1 MDKTLL
7 VLKRDERGRVRTPR
21 ERRAMLVGEFQRSG
35 LSASKFAQL
44 VGVHYNTL
52 WNWLQERGLTAKRG
66 KKRTAPKP
74 RLVEVCMDRKEG
86 SSQSPQAA
94 VRISLPGGATI
105 EIEDRGQVNLVADLL
120 KALAQSSPC

>member
-1 MDKTLL
+1 M
-7 VLKRDERGRVRTPR
+7 
-21 ERRAMLVGEFQRSG
+21 RR
-35 LSASKFAQL
+35 KFFEAKN
-44 VGVHYNTL
+44 G
-52 WNWLQERGLTAKRG
+52 LQERGLTAKRG

-105 EIEDRGQVNLVADLL
+105 EIEDRGQVNLAADLL
-120 KALAQSSPC
+120 KALAGSSPC